1 MKLVK
6 SLSAISIA
14 LLTFTAHQAQ
24 AAVLPE
30 AQIAAKITLAKKPTS
45 KPMSIAYVPFYQSY
59 YVADGGLAP
68 TPGDNDAPVSKSQI
82 HVYSAE
88 GQYLQSAKP
97 GFDNRSIYFNQASKQ
112 LETVTYNISS
122 NAGFSPNTGIFSLD
136 LDDKGNL
143 TETSKDISGF
153 NAAFGDASTI
163 PTHNPETNLYYAKQG
178 RSNLVWVV
186 DLNKDEKIEEIK
198 LDLKAAGAQFDDI
211 TDYYAAYTGIKGEE
225 LAVLDV
231 DHKAVLVF
239 DIKGKFVGKSVLP
252 STLKLRSQNHIAGLG
267 YTNGLFFVYHEPET
281 EFGAFYGFK
290 ISDLAK

>member
-14 LLTFTAHQAQ
+14 LLTCTAHQAQ

-45 KPMSIAYVPFYQSY
+45 KPMSIAYVPFYQRY

-122 NAGFSPNTGIFSLD
+122 TAGFSPNTGIFSLD

-143 TETSKDISGF
+143 TEISKDISGF

>member
-45 KPMSIAYVPFYQSY
+45 KPMSIAYVPFYQRY